1 MFSIVYFSPSSPS
14 ADEHAYR
21 QQQERAYLQ
30 QLQQQQSPY
39 SQGSGFFPA
48 QHAARMGAHS
58 ASRSAI
64 GGGSLA
70 SPASMY
76 YETASPHG
84 ARLLGRIS
92 ALGDRVARKSPA
104 NKLGGTPGSLRR
116 RPRM

>member
-1 MFSIVYFSPSSPS
+1 MFSIVYFSPPSSS